1 MADTANPTSVHDLG
15 GCEYVLLTT
24 YTKDGRA
31 KPTPVWAAPD
41 GDALVVYTSGDA
53 WKLRRVRNTPA
64 VTLAAC
70 DARGNPRGGPVDG
83 VAVAVDGELV
93 DRVESALRRKY
104 GWKYRLL
111 ALGRRFVPVTT
122 AGGPAGIVVR
132 DVVAG

>member
-1 MADTANPTSVHDLG
+1 MADTANPTSVHDLS

-83 VAVAVDGELV
+83 VAVGVDGGLV
-93 DRVESALRRKY
+93 DRVEAALRRKY
-104 GWKYRLL
+104 GWKYSLF
-111 ALGRRFVPVTT
+111 AASRRFAPSTR

-132 DVVAG
+132 DVATG